1 MAKKTRNTLKGFF
14 ETGKKPTEGQYA
26 NLIDSHL
33 ILDGENTGS
42 LNLKGNVVVRG
53 EITASGNISSSGNI
67 IADQFIGDGR
77 LITGLTSSLITV
89 STVTASVATGSLI
102 ISGTLYHPS
111 ASTNILVGL
120 KTTGSIIPGRD
131 GLFDVGSPTHYFKD
145 SFVSKS
151 HSNVVTTTNLIATE
165 GTFTNITASGN
176 ISSSGTIQG
185 ANLIATSLKNNSNEN
200 LIRYHAASD
209 SVRVGIHTDNT
220 NPLSLQGH
228 VTASG
233 NVSASGDIYSN
244 NIELGHP
251 TDTTIAR
258 SAAGVVT
265 IEGNQIVTQKA
276 ADVGSE
282 QQGPIAMRVARR
294 TITQAEL
301 NNMHNTPIPIIPA
314 QGANTI
320 IVPTECILK
329 VDRAATQTTANS
341 LVIGYDSPPFTNSIF
356 YSRRF
361 MMNTTTDQTMKI
373 NGYVDVWATN
383 LTTPVNT
390 VVDASFTAAM
400 TTNCFTS
407 IDVYI
412 TYYVLDVS

>member
-42 LNLKGNVVVRG
+42 LNLKGNIIVNG

-151 HSNVVTTTNLIATE
+151 HANVVTTTNLIATE
-165 GTFTNITASGN
+165 GTFTNITSSGN
-176 ISSSGTIQG
+176 IVQ
-185 ANLIATSLKNNSNEN
+185 
-200 LIRYHAASD
+200 
-209 SVRVGIHTDNT
+209 
-220 NPLSLQGH
+220 
-228 VTASG
+228 
-233 NVSASGDIYSN
+233 
-244 NIELGHP
+244 
-251 TDTTIAR
+251 
-258 SAAGVVT
+258 VV
-265 IEGNQIVTQKA
+265 
-276 ADVGSE
+276 
-282 QQGPIAMRVARR
+282 
-294 TITQAEL
+294 
-301 NNMHNTPIPIIPA
+301 
-314 QGANTI
+314 
-320 IVPTECILK
+320 
-329 VDRAATQTTANS
+329 
-341 LVIGYDSPPFTNSIF
+341 IF
-356 YSRRF
+356 
-361 MMNTTTDQTMKI
+361 
-373 NGYVDVWATN
+373 
-383 LTTPVNT
+383 
-390 VVDASFTAAM
+390 
-400 TTNCFTS
+400 
-407 IDVYI
+407 
-412 TYYVLDVS
+412 